1 MAESAYATSTD
12 LSTYLESIDTTAN
25 ATIITTL
32 LNYASR
38 LIDLKTGQYFYDD
51 GSSTK
56 YFDADGTRHLDTD
69 HPFFSLSNL
78 TIAHFENEALAN
90 WYSATADG
98 SDGITPPSNFWL
110 FPRNPLPVDNTVSS
124 GLRPYWGIDMAAIP
138 KTATNW
144 PPVFFPG
151 YKTVGITAHWGWAQ
165 VPDVVK
171 NITLKI
177 TARAWRARGAGWA
190 VHVGSP
196 EFGVTDVSRFW
207 DREDMYA
214 LNSSGLVRFAF

>member
-1 MAESAYATSTD
+1 MAESAYATTAD
-12 LSTYLESIDTTAN
+12 LGTYLESFDQTAN
-25 ATIITTL
+25 ATIATTL

-38 LIDLKTGQYFYDD
+38 FIDLKTGQYFYDD

-56 YFDADGTRHLDTD
+56 YFDGDGTMNWTSD
-69 HPFFSLSNL
+69 HPFFSLTEL

-110 FPRNPLPVDNTVSS
+110 WPRNPQPSGNTTT
-124 GLRPYWGIDMAAIP
+124 GLLRPYWGIDMAIIP

-151 YKTVGITAHWGWAQ
+151 QRTIGVTAHWGWPA

-171 NITLKI
+171 NVTLKMA
-177 TARAWRARGAGWA
+177 ARAWRARGAGWA
-190 VHVGSP
+190 VTIGSP
-196 EFGVTDVSRFW
+196 EFGVQDMSRFF

-214 LNSSGLVRFAF
+214 LVSSGLVRNWI

>member
-1 MAESAYATSTD
+1 LAESAYATTTD
-12 LSTYLESIDTTAN
+12 LGTYLESFDQTAN
-25 ATIITTL
+25 ATIATTL
-32 LNYASR
+32 LSYASR
-38 LIDLKTGQYFYDD
+38 LIDEKCGQYFYDD

-56 YFDADGTRHLDTD
+56 YFDGDGTRYLDVD

-90 WYSATADG
+90 WYSATADE

-110 FPRNPLPVDNTVSS
+110 FPRNPQPIGNTASG
-124 GLRPYWGIDMAAIP
+124 GLRPYWGIDMAQIP

-151 YKTVGITAHWGWAQ
+151 NKTVGITAHFGWAQ
-165 VPDVVK
+165 VPDLVK

-190 VHVGSP
+190 DTIGSP
-196 EFGVTDVSRFW
+196 DVGVQTISKFW
-207 DREDMYA
+207 DHADFYV
-214 LNSSGLVRFAF
+214 LNSSGLVHVGF